1 MEIKMKLGLEKIRE
15 ITAGA
20 ARVEEKDG
28 AICFYRYTKEQ
39 DERYKIRNPE
49 LQRRS
54 LCTAGVKLCFETDSE
69 NLFLK
74 IKTEKV
80 LSRSFFSV
88 DVFANGELVGYLDNL
103 GNAPI
108 DDRYIA
114 LQLSQGE
121 FSKKFDLGKGKK
133 RVCVHLPWS
142 VICSLAEMRLDDGAL
157 MEADKKDKR
166 LIAFGDSITQGFDA
180 LRPSERYISRLAE
193 ALGAD
198 EYNKAIG
205 GDIFF
210 PDLAALRDDFDP
222 EYVIVAYGTN
232 DWSTLEEAEF
242 RENCRSF
249 YTRMSRNY
257 PNAKIFALTP
267 IWRADYQEKKECGS
281 FEGIAD
287 CIRESVSLLPNVNVI
302 EGFHLVPHD
311 ERFFSDKYLH
321 PNSVGFEHYF
331 ENLYRLIKERL

>member
-1 MEIKMKLGLEKIRE
+1 MKKLNLEKIRE
-15 ITAGA
+15 ITTGA

-49 LQRRS
+49 LHRRS

-88 DVFANGELVGYLDNL
+88 DVFVNGKLLGYVDNL
-103 GNAPI
+103 DGLI
-108 DDRYIA
+108 VDEKYIA
-114 LQLSQGE
+114 LNAPQGE
-121 FSKKFDLGKGKK
+121 FSKSFDLGKGKK
-133 RVCVHLPWS
+133 KVSVYLPWS
-142 VICSLAEMRLDDGAL
+142 VICCLLEMSLDDGAVIN
-157 MEADKKDKR
+157 AVKSDKR

-180 LRPSERYISRLAE
+180 LRPTDRYISKLAD
-193 ALGAD
+193 ALCAD

-222 EYVIVAYGTN
+222 EYVVVAYGTN
-232 DWSTLEEAEF
+232 DWSTLCEAEF

-249 YTRMSRNY
+249 YENLARIY
-257 PNAKIFALTP
+257 PESKIFALTP
-267 IWRADYQEKKECGS
+267 IWRADHKEQKAFGS
-281 FEGIAD
+281 FESVAAD
-287 CIRESVSLLPNVNVI
+287 IKDAVKLLPNVKVI
-302 EGFHLVPHD
+302 EGFDLVPHNTD
-311 ERFFSDKYLH
+311 FYSDKYLH
-321 PNSVGFEHYF
+321 PNSRGYELYF
-331 ENLYRLIKERL
+331 ENLYAEINLNA

>member
-1 MEIKMKLGLEKIRE
+1 MKLSLEKIRE
-15 ITAGA
+15 MTTGA
-20 ARVEEKDG
+20 VRIEEKEG

-49 LQRRS
+49 LHRRS

-80 LSRSFFSV
+80 LSRSYFSV
-88 DVFANGELVGYLDNL
+88 DVFVNGEIIGYLDNF
-103 GNAPI
+103 ADSVI

-142 VICSLAEMRLDDGAL
+142 VITSLAEISLDDGAIV
-157 MEADKKDKR
+157 EAYKKEKR

-210 PDLAALRDDFDP
+210 PDLAALRDDFSPD
-222 EYVIVAYGTN
+222 YVVVAYGTN

-242 RENCRSF
+242 KENCRSF
-249 YTRMSRNY
+249 YKRIRYNY
-257 PNAKIFALTP
+257 PDAEIFALTP
-267 IWRADYQEKKECGS
+267 IWRADYKDKRACGS
-281 FEGIAD
+281 FENVAA
-287 CIRESVSLLPNVNVI
+287 CIKESVSLLPNVNVI
-302 EGFHLVPHD
+302 EGFNLVPH
-311 ERFFSDKYLH
+311 EESLFADKYLH
-321 PNSVGFEHYF
+321 PNSEGFEHYF
-331 ENLYRLIKERL
+331 ENLYGLIKERL